1 MSHTDLHAKTENKT
15 SSSYQERDI
24 WSIGPKFRIET
35 NSNLAGIDGK
45 SVYQMYSWNDNN
57 DVNIL
62 SFSESGAF
70 RILNDKRIEI
80 IAGNTSSERGVDI
93 VIAGMNGDVT
103 ITAMSNGNIRIK
115 GKNVMIEAIEDLD
128 LKAGRNINAT
138 SGSGRILM
146 KANKIDNVALTGNA
160 VQNTFGVRA
169 FAGSPVGAEYIK
181 DVFEGSSP
189 LDVAGGD
196 AAGGDCGGEGE

>member
-1 MSHTDLHAKTENKT
+1 MTNCTNNNTEN
-15 SSSYQERDI
+15 YQERDI

-45 SVYQMYSWNDNN
+45 NVYQMYSYNDNN

-62 SFSESGAF
+62 SFSESGSF

-80 IAGNTSSERGVDI
+80 IAGNTSAEKGVDI

-115 GKNVMIEAIEDLD
+115 GKNVMIEAVEDLD

-146 KANKIDNVALTGNA
+146 KANKVDQVGLTGNA
-160 VQNTFGVRA
+160 ISDTFGVRA

-181 DVFEGSSP
+181 DVFQGGI
-189 LDVAGGD
+189 DVIGG
-196 AAGGDCGGEGE
+196 

>member
-1 MSHTDLHAKTENKT
+1 MANCNNNSTE
-15 SSSYQERDI
+15 SYQERDI
-24 WSIGPKFRIET
+24 MSIGPKFRIET
-35 NSNLAGIDGK
+35 NSNLSGIDGK
-45 SVYQMYSWNDNN
+45 NVYQMYSYNDNN

-70 RILNDKRIEI
+70 RILNDKKIEI
-80 IAGNTSSERGVDI
+80 IAGNTSSEKGVDI

-115 GKNVMIEAIEDLD
+115 GKNVMIEAVEDLD

-160 VQNTFGVRA
+160 IQNTFGVRA

-181 DVFEGSSP
+181 DVFEGNI
-189 LDVAGGD
+189 DVFGS
-196 AAGGDCGGEGE
+196 

>member
-1 MSHTDLHAKTENKT
+1 MSD
-15 SSSYQERDI
+15 YQARDI
-24 WSIGPKFRIET
+24 CSIGPKYRIEF
-35 NSNLAGIDGK
+35 NSNFPGIDGK
-45 SVYQMYSWNDNN
+45 NIYQQYSWNDNG
-57 DVNIL
+57 DVNVQA
-62 SFSESGAF
+62 FSETGSF
-70 RILNDKRIEI
+70 RILNDKKIEI
-80 IAGNTSSERGVDI
+80 IAGNTSQERGVDI

-115 GKNVMIEAIEDLD
+115 GKNVMIEAIEDID

-181 DVFEGSSP
+181 DVFEGASP
-189 LDVAGGD
+189 LDVSGGD
-196 AAGGDCGGEGE
+196 AAGADCKGE